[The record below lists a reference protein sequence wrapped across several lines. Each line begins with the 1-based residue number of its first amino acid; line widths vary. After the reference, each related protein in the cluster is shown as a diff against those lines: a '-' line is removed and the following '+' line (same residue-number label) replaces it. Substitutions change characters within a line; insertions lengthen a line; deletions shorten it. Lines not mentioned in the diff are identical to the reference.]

1 MKIRNSFKDLTKT
14 ERTIWLS
21 SLAVIALTS
30 VLVPNPDIF
39 STVASLIGVTALIFV
54 AKGYVLGQVLTIFFS
69 LFYGVVSW
77 FFQYY
82 GEMITYLGMSAP
94 AALAATISWLKNPY
108 KNSAEVKVARL
119 TGKKFCVLLGVTA
132 LVTAAFYFIL
142 GALNTANLAVSTV
155 SVSTSFLAA
164 TLLIFRSPFYA
175 LAYALNDIV
184 LIVLWIL
191 AAKSD
196 SSCVPMITC
205 FTMFLINDLYGF
217 IQWSRMQ
224 KRQSI

>member
-196 SSCVPMITC
+196 PSCVPMIAC